1 MSLWNFITDF
11 GDTAVTLPL
20 WALMVAFLAFAG
32 EKRAAA
38 CLTLAVA
45 LCGLT
50 IGLAKLALQS
60 CGRPLLSIDLVTPSG
75 HAALAT
81 VVFGSFA
88 YLLSRGAPAERR
100 WIFAAGA
107 VIIILCIAVSRIALA
122 VHSTTEVVAG
132 LCIGLSALA
141 IFGRLAGPLLEHQ
154 SILWLCVPAAVLI
167 AVFHGSRLPVE
178 EIVQSLIHLIR
189 YSVPACA

>member
-1 MSLWNFITDF
+1 MPLWNFVTDF

-20 WALMVAFLAFAG
+20 SALMVAFLAFEG

-38 CLTLAVA
+38 CLALAVA

-50 IGLAKLALQS
+50 IGFAKLALQS
-60 CGRPLLSIDLVTPSG
+60 CGRPLLSIDLATPSG

-107 VIIILCIAVSRIALA
+107 LIIILCIAASRIALA

-141 IFGRLAGPLLEHQ
+141 IFGRLTGPLLERPTV
-154 SILWLCVPAAVLI
+154 LWLCLSAAALI
-167 AVFHGSRLPVE
+167 AVFHGSRWPVE
-178 EIVQSLIHLIR
+178 
-189 YSVPACA
+189 